1 MRSYIYVILYA
12 LLTFTFISCSSTS
25 SLHDDEQLYTGMKR
39 IDFRVQHSDSHTI
52 DTQAEIEA
60 SLACKPNGAFF
71 GSSYYRMP
79 FPYRLWIW
87 NAFSAKE
94 SGMSKW
100 IAKTFGTPPVLVSDV
115 NPAMRANIA
124 ETVLDNNGYFRGRV
138 DYKLMPGKTKPTGAD
153 SVPRARTAKIA
164 YTVDMGPQFVID
176 TVIYKGFTDNE
187 LKLISDEQPHIKSG
201 EPFSISKL
209 DAERNRIYDSFK
221 NHGYYFFQKSY
232 LTYMADTVSVP
243 QRVQL
248 QLCKIDSIPAEAQR
262 QWHISKTIIQV
273 RRHVYEQP
281 ADTFGGRRFA
291 VVFGGERPPIRPYVL
306 MQDVLLRPGS
316 MFSQRS
322 LTESLS
328 RLTAKGIFSSAD
340 ISMTPV
346 ADSLHMTINCT
357 LDKPY
362 DLTLQANYV
371 HKTSGRGGPGVGIG
385 LTRRNAFRRGENLS
399 FNLNGSADF
408 SIGRTA
414 GNSTNFDIVADVAL
428 EMPRLLVPKFLK
440 LRRRWYNPPTTVTRV
455 SFETI
460 NRTGFFRRNIFSAE
474 LLYNFQTSHSSR
486 HTLSPLTI
494 DYSYIA
500 SMDQA
505 YKDIIATSA
514 YMQVATRDILI
525 PKMRYTYSYESSSSA
540 NPMAFSF
547 TVAEAG
553 TVANIMRTIGGSGWN
568 RKDKTMFKTPYSQF
582 LKFEFDWR
590 KSWRTGIASSIVA
603 HTFFGYVHP
612 FGNSSVT
619 PFSERYYMGGANDL
633 RGFATRAVGPG
644 RASYDDKE
652 TMYLLSNG
660 NLKALMNIEYRPR
673 IFGSLYGAFFL
684 DAGNVWDANG
694 SGNAG
699 ASFSW
704 NNLANDI
711 AVNAGAGIRYD
722 LDFFVLRLD
731 WGFVLHCPYD
741 NGKSGYFNIP
751 SFKDAQ
757 CLNFAIGYPF

>member
-138 DYKLMPGKTKPTGAD
+138 DYKLMPGKIKPTGAD

-187 LKLISDEQPHIKSG
+187 LKLISDEQPLIKSG

-553 TVANIMRTIGGSGWN
+553 TVANI
-568 RKDKTMFKTPYSQF
+568 
-582 LKFEFDWR
+582 
-590 KSWRTGIASSIVA
+590 
-603 HTFFGYVHP
+603 
-612 FGNSSVT
+612 
-619 PFSERYYMGGANDL
+619 
-633 RGFATRAVGPG
+633 
-644 RASYDDKE
+644 
-652 TMYLLSNG
+652 
-660 NLKALMNIEYRPR
+660 
-673 IFGSLYGAFFL
+673 
-684 DAGNVWDANG
+684 
-694 SGNAG
+694 
-699 ASFSW
+699 
-704 NNLANDI
+704 
-711 AVNAGAGIRYD
+711 
-722 LDFFVLRLD
+722 
-731 WGFVLHCPYD
+731 
-741 NGKSGYFNIP
+741 
-751 SFKDAQ
+751 
-757 CLNFAIGYPF
+757 

>member
-187 LKLISDEQPHIKSG
+187 LKLISDEQPLIKSG

-232 LTYMADTVSVP
+232 LTYMADTISVP

-440 LRRRWYNPPTTVTRV
+440 FRRRWYNPPTTVTRV

-525 PKMRYTYSYESSSSA
+525 PKMRYTYSYESSSSV

-547 TVAEAG
+547 TVAEAS
-553 TVANIMRTIGGSGWN
+553 TVANIMRTIGENHGAQAFRPLLLHIRSSDTSIHLAILQSHHSLSVIIWEALTTFVALLHVLLALDVHLMTI
-568 RKDKTMFKTPYSQF
+568 KKQCICSQ
-582 LKFEFDWR
+582 
-590 KSWRTGIASSIVA
+590 TVI
-603 HTFFGYVHP
+603 
-612 FGNSSVT
+612 
-619 PFSERYYMGGANDL
+619 
-633 RGFATRAVGPG
+633 
-644 RASYDDKE
+644 
-652 TMYLLSNG
+652 
-660 NLKALMNIEYRPR
+660 
-673 IFGSLYGAFFL
+673 
-684 DAGNVWDANG
+684 
-694 SGNAG
+694 
-699 ASFSW
+699 
-704 NNLANDI
+704 
-711 AVNAGAGIRYD
+711 
-722 LDFFVLRLD
+722 
-731 WGFVLHCPYD
+731 
-741 NGKSGYFNIP
+741 
-751 SFKDAQ
+751 
-757 CLNFAIGYPF
+757 